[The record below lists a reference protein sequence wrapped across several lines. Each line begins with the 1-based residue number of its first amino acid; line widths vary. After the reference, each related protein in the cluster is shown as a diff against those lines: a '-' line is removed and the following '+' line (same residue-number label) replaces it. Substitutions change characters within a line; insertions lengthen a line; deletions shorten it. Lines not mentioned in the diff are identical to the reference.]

1 MTSRSA
7 SAVSR
12 DERIVGWLVCFAGSE
27 VGRDFR
33 IHDGS
38 NSIGRAPAN
47 RICVNDATIAQ
58 SQHASIVFNPADASF
73 SLRPG
78 WSQSRVFVN
87 DKLVLYPLMLNP
99 YDKITL
105 GQSMF
110 VFVPLC
116 GDRFGWSR

>member
-1 MTSRSA
+1 
-7 SAVSR
+7 VSH
-12 DERIVGWLVCFAGSE
+12 DERIVGWLVCFSGSE

-47 RICVNDATIAQ
+47 RICVNDVSVAQ
-58 SQHASIVFNPADASF
+58 NQHASIVFNPNDASF

-78 WSQSRVFVN
+78 WSRSLVFVN
-87 DKLVLYPLMLNP
+87 DKLVLYPVMLNP
-99 YDKITL
+99 YDKLTL

-116 GDRFGWSR
+116 GDRFGWAR